1 MIEKNV
7 VKLENNKE
15 YYELKKD
22 MIDNVVYLLLASVD
36 DDNDIEI
43 RKLIK
48 DYNDNETYITKLDSE
63 EELKKVL
70 NYYKDLIK

>member
-1 MIEKNV
+1 MNEKNV
-7 VKLENNKE
+7 VKLENDKE

-48 DYNDNETYITKLDSE
+48 DYSDNETYITKLDSE

>member
-7 VKLENNKE
+7 VKLENDKE

-48 DYNDNETYITKLDSE
+48 DYSDNETYITKLDSE
-63 EELKKVL
+63 EELGE
-70 NYYKDLIK
+70 D

>member
-1 MIEKNV
+1 MIEKNI
-7 VKLENNKE
+7 VKLENDKE

-22 MIDNVVYLLLASVD
+22 MIDNVIYLLLASVD

-48 DYNDNETYITKLDSE
+48 DYGDDETYITKLDSE

>member
-7 VKLENNKE
+7 VKLENDKE

-48 DYNDNETYITKLDSE
+48 DYNDN
-63 EELKKVL
+63 
-70 NYYKDLIK
+70 

>member
-7 VKLENNKE
+7 VKLENDKE

>member
-7 VKLENNKE
+7 VKLENDKE

-48 DYNDNETYITKLDSE
+48 DYSDNETYITKLDSE

>member
-1 MIEKNV
+1 MIEKNI
-7 VKLENNKE
+7 VKLENDKE

-43 RKLIK
+43 RKLVK

>member
-7 VKLENNKE
+7 VKLENDKE

-63 EELKKVL
+63 EEIKKVL

>member
-7 VKLENNKE
+7 VKLENDKE

-43 RKLIK
+43 RKLVK

>member
-7 VKLENNKE
+7 VKLENDKE
-15 YYELKKD
+15 YYELKKE